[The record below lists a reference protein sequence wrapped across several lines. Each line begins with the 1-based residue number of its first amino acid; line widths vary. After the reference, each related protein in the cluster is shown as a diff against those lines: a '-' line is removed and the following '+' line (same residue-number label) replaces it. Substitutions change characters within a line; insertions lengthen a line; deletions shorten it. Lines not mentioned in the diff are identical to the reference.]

1 MKTFKQAVLPNME
14 NVIECGVQCSMR
26 GEGCHMFQWN
36 DVTKD
41 KCSNIQISKVLVS
54 SGEVFPG
61 KLRGNGCLMFLW
73 NYVTEHKC
81 SKIISLK
88 IC

>member
-1 MKTFKQAVLPNME
+1 MLADME

-54 SGEVFPG
+54 SGDVFPDLSTIT
-61 KLRGNGCLMFLW
+61 KSSILIVFENLES
-73 NYVTEHKC
+73 N
-81 SKIISLK
+81 
-88 IC
+88 

>member
-1 MKTFKQAVLPNME
+1 MLADME

-41 KCSNIQISKVLVS
+41 KSSNIQISKVLVS
-54 SGEVFPG
+54 SGDVFPG
-61 KLRGNGCLMFLW
+61 NLRGTGPL
-73 NYVTEHKC
+73 C
-81 SKIISLK
+81 SSGITSLSTSAQRLK
-88 IC
+88 V